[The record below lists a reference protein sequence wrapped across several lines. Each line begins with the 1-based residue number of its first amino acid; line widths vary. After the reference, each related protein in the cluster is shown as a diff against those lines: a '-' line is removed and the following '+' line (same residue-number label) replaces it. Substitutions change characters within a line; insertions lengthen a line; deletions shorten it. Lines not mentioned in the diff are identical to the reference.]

1 MKKMILN
8 IGGFLVIA
16 AAGLLFLGYGNT
28 KNHPTINGFMV
39 ESFLNKNN
47 KGNFSMTKF
56 KNYQFDFRKPL
67 LKGDYITVSGLFNP
81 SEIDNFA
88 GDQLS
93 NAELVGLNPTYT
105 EESREVSP
113 EEWIKHGGFSADV
126 PEVPA
131 SLRHFYDPTRREGE
145 RYLTDKV
152 NSKVMSWFQS
162 NFKNPK
168 TDGVDWALGTQGNF
182 GVLEHNYTW
191 DHGKKYM
198 KAALEETNPDKRK
211 NFMAKAWRSLG
222 ETLHMIA
229 DNGCP
234 VHVRNDGHPS
244 IPIPLLSYFG
254 NPDPYEELMDEWQK
268 KSDNAL
274 DAFKSGPAPKEETEI
289 FRKAKTVKDIAHTL
303 ALFTNK
309 NFFTNETISGTDWKG
324 NRVKQVTHPEYE
336 YASPKLSGDIYEK
349 NYYRTEVA
357 GTEVLQCTDTWF
369 FSKYPVS
376 KTYAYVDEECV
387 KSQARVLIPSITE
400 AGVNVIKLFIP
411 ELEVKIT
418 SLDEEGNI
426 TGQINHKTDAEY
438 KDPISYSGPVSI
450 LTASYT
456 ELAKMTATDGK
467 FSGKVDGGEG
477 QTLFAEIECGGI
489 RVKSESRTMGKKA
502 VKQAG
507 PRTDVMELSVV
518 IYVYA
523 SYSNG
528 YQDEKQTF
536 NNNTYQSYEARGD
549 WDEFTL
555 PRGNSFKGIRQ
566 DGDPLS
572 TIEGQMN
579 DNEIIW
585 LKIKYHKAWGS
596 GANKIREEWWE
607 AELEHIPLSPNDVGR
622 DLTLG
627 KHYELEG
634 WDFDNVRPNLQFEK
648 SIKKL
653 EHKIIFYPSKT
664 EINLVSFDG
673 TRSSVRTVEELTSR
687 NGWMQPRPFIDIGVS
702 YNVY

>member
-1 MKKMILN
+1 MKKIVLN
-8 IGGFLVIA
+8 TLGIIIVVA
-16 AAGLLFLGYGNT
+16 SALLFLGYGNT
-28 KNHPTINGFMV
+28 KNHPTLNGFIV
-39 ESFLNKNN
+39 ESFLSKNN
-47 KGNFSMTKF
+47 KGDFSMTKF
-56 KNYQFDFRKPL
+56 KNYQFDFKKPK
-67 LKGDYITVSGLFNP
+67 LKGDYITVPGLFNP

-113 EEWIKHGGFSADV
+113 EEWIRHGGFSADV

-145 RYLTDKV
+145 RYLTDTV

-168 TDGVDWALGTQGNF
+168 TDGLDWALGTQGNY
-182 GVLEHNYTW
+182 GVLEHTYTW
-191 DHGKKYM
+191 EHGKKYM
-198 KAALEETNPDKRK
+198 KAALEETNPEKRK

-229 DNGCP
+229 DHGCP
-234 VHVRNDGHPS
+234 AHVRNDGHPS

-254 NPDPYEELMDEWQK
+254 NPDPYEELLDEWQK
-268 KSDNAL
+268 KDDNAL
-274 DAFKSGPAPKEETEI
+274 QTFKSGAAPKDETEL
-289 FRKAKTVKDIAHTL
+289 FRKAKTIKEIAHEL

-309 NFFTNETISGTDWKG
+309 NFFSNETISGTDWKG
-324 NRVKQVTHPEYE
+324 NTVKQTTHPEYT

-349 NYYRTEVA
+349 NYYRTQVA

-376 KTYAYVDEECV
+376 KTYPYIDEECV
-387 KSQARVLIPSITE
+387 KSQAKVLIPAITE
-400 AGVNVIKLFIP
+400 AGVNVVKLFVP
-411 ELEVKIT
+411 ALEVKIN
-418 SLDEEGNI
+418 SLDEDGNI
-426 TGQINHKTDAEY
+426 SGQVIHKTDSEY
-438 KDPISYSGPVSI
+438 KEGINYNGPVSI
-450 LTASYT
+450 LTLTFT
-456 ELAKMTATDGK
+456 ELAKLTATNGR
-467 FSGKVDGGEG
+467 FSGKIDSGEG
-477 QTLFAEIECGGI
+477 QSLFAEIECGGI
-489 RVKSESRTMGKKA
+489 RVKSDTRTLGKKT

-507 PRTDVMELSVV
+507 PRTDVMELSVI

-523 SYSNG
+523 NYSSG
-528 YQDEKQTF
+528 YEDEHQSF
-536 NNNTYQSYEARGD
+536 PNNTFHSYEARGD

-555 PRGNSFKGIRQ
+555 PRGNSFRGIRQ

-579 DNEIIW
+579 DSEIIW
-585 LKIKYHKAWGS
+585 LKIKYHDAWGK
-596 GANKIREEWWE
+596 GDAKTREEWWE
-607 AELEHIPLSPNDVGR
+607 AELEHIPLTPEDVGR

-627 KHYELEG
+627 KHYTLEG
-634 WDFDNVRPNLQFEK
+634 WDFDNERPNPQFEK

-653 EHKIIFYPSKT
+653 EHKVIFYPSKT
-664 EINLVSFDG
+664 EITLQSIDCTKSQVK
-673 TRSSVRTVEELTSR
+673 TAKQLTSMT
-687 NGWMQPRPFIDIGVS
+687 GFMQPRPFIDIGVS